1 MRIQHLLTL
10 LALTISFTSCIET
23 NQSFTK
29 LPPGLWRGVLKLEA
43 GTNIVAV
50 EEEVGTAVKND
61 GDLPFQFNVVYDDPN
76 TFHIEIMNGAERI
89 DVSDIIYGLD
99 RKTAKDTLIINFP
112 VFDTYIK
119 ALYEEGI
126 IEGDWFVN
134 YKPGYSIPFKAYHG
148 VGDRFRDLKKAP
160 TTDLTGKWETT
171 FEPGNKDE
179 YPAIGLFEQEGNK
192 ITGTFKTE
200 TGDYRFLE
208 GTVQDNKLYMS
219 TFDGA
224 HAFLFTG
231 KILEDGNLV
240 GEFRSGKHYK
250 SAWIAKRNDAFTLGD
265 AFEMTTDV
273 TGEAFDF
280 TFPSTDGSMVSVTDD
295 AYKGK
300 IKLVK
305 IMGTWCPN
313 CKDETT
319 FLLDYLKKNKPDDI
333 EVIAIG
339 FERYKDKQKSMDALI
354 RFKDKWKVP
363 YQVLLGGTSASK
375 NKASEMIPQLS
386 GILSYPTLIFV
397 DKSNKIRKIHTG
409 FSGPATDEYDKF
421 VNEFDRIIEELR
433 KEKI

>member
-1 MRIQHLLTL
+1 MRIQHLFLF
-10 LALTISFTSCIET
+10 LATIISFSSCIET
-23 NQSFTK
+23 NKAFTK

-43 GTNIVAV
+43 GTDVVAV
-50 EEEVGTAVKND
+50 EEEVGTAVQNEA
-61 GDLPFQFNVVYDDPN
+61 DLPFQFNVVYDDPN
-76 TFHIEIMNGAERI
+76 TFHIEIMNGEEKI
-89 DVSDIIYGLD
+89 EVSDIIYGLD

-119 ALYEEGI
+119 ALYEDGI

-134 YKPGYSIPFKAYHG
+134 YKPGYSIPFKAYHA
-148 VGDRFRDLKKAP
+148 VGDRFKDLKKTP
-160 TTDLTGKWETT
+160 TADLTGKWETA
-171 FEPGNKDE
+171 FEAGKEDE
-179 YPAIGLFEQEGNK
+179 YPAIGMFEQDGNK

-208 GTVQDNKLYMS
+208 GTVQGNKLYLS

-231 KILEDGNLV
+231 KIMDDGNLV

-250 SAWIAKRNDAFTLGD
+250 SPWVAKRNEDFKLGD
-265 AFEMTTDV
+265 AFEMTTDL
-273 TGEAFDF
+273 TGQAFNF
-280 TFPSTDGSMVSVTDD
+280 TFPSTDGSMVSLTDE

-319 FLLDYLKKNKPDDI
+319 FLLDYLNKNTPDDI
-333 EVIAIG
+333 GVISIG
-339 FERYKDKQKSMDALI
+339 FERYKEEAKSMEALR
-354 RFKDKWKVP
+354 RFKEKWKVP

-375 NKASEMIPQLS
+375 SKASEKLPQLS

-397 DKSNKIRKIHTG
+397 DRRNKIRKIHTG
-409 FSGPATDEYDKF
+409 FAGPATDEYDKF
-421 VNEFDRIIEELR
+421 VRDFDNIISELR
-433 KEKI
+433 SEKI

>member
-1 MRIQHLLTL
+1 MRIQHLLIL
-10 LALTISFTSCIET
+10 LAVTISFSSCIET
-23 NQSFTK
+23 NQGFTK
-29 LPPGLWRGVLKLEA
+29 LPPGLWRGVLKLES
-43 GTNIVAV
+43 GTNVVAV
-50 EEEVGTAVKND
+50 EEEVGTAVQND
-61 GDLPFQFNVVYDDPN
+61 TDLPFQFNVIYDDPS
-76 TFHIEIMNGAERI
+76 TFHIEIMNGEERI

-134 YKPGYSIPFKAYHG
+134 YKPGYSIPFKAYHAR
-148 VGDRFRDLKKAP
+148 GDRFKDLHKTPVA
-160 TTDLTGKWETT
+160 DLTGKWETT
-171 FEPGNKDE
+171 FEVGKKDE
-179 YPAIGLFEQEGNK
+179 YPAIGIFEQDGNM

-208 GTVQDNKLYMS
+208 GTVQGNKLFLS
-219 TFDGA
+219 TFDGS

-231 KILEDGNLV
+231 KILENGSLV

-250 SAWIAKRNDAFTLGD
+250 SSWVAKRNDNYELGN
-265 AFEMTTDV
+265 AFEMTSDL
-273 TGEAFDF
+273 TGEAFNF
-280 TFPSTDGSMVSVTDD
+280 KFPSTDGSIVSLTDD
-295 AYKGK
+295 DYKGK
-300 IKLVK
+300 IKLVQ

-319 FLLDYLKKNKPDDI
+319 FLLDHLKKNKPQDL

-339 FERYKDKQKSMDALI
+339 FERYKDEAKSMDALK
-354 RFKDKWKVP
+354 RFKDKWDVP
-363 YQVLLGGTSASK
+363 YQVLLGGTTANKS
-375 NKASEMIPQLS
+375 KASEKLPQLS
-386 GILSYPTLIFV
+386 KIVSYPTLIFI

-409 FSGPATDEYDKF
+409 FSGPATDEYQNF
-421 VNEFDRIIEELR
+421 VNDFERILEELR

>member
-1 MRIQHLLTL
+1 MRIQHLLIL
-10 LALTISFTSCIET
+10 LATIISISSCIET
-23 NQSFTK
+23 NEAFTK

-43 GTNIVAV
+43 GTDVVAV
-50 EEEVGTAVKND
+50 EEEVGTAVQND
-61 GDLPFQFNVVYDDPN
+61 ADLPFQFNVVYDDVN
-76 TFHIEIMNGAERI
+76 TFHIEIINGDEVI

-134 YKPGYSIPFKAYHG
+134 YKPGYQIPFKAYHAI
-148 VGDRFRDLKKAP
+148 GDRFKDLQKTP
-160 TTDLTGKWETT
+160 TADLTGKWQTT
-171 FEPGNKDE
+171 FEPGTNDE

-200 TGDYRFLE
+200 TGDYRYLE
-208 GTVQDNKLYMS
+208 GTVQANKLYMS

-231 KILEDGNLV
+231 KIMDDGTLV

-250 SAWIAKRNDAFTLGD
+250 SAWVAERNENFTLGD
-265 AFEMTTDV
+265 AFEMTTAV
-273 TGEAFDF
+273 SGEPFNF
-280 TFPSTDGSMVSVTDD
+280 TFPSTDGSMVSLTDE
-295 AYKGK
+295 AYQGK

-319 FLLDYLKKNKPDDI
+319 FLLDYLKKNNTEDL
-333 EVIAIG
+333 EVISIG
-339 FERYKDKQKSMDALI
+339 FERYKDENKSMAALK
-354 RFKDKWKVP
+354 RFKDKWNIP

-375 NKASEMIPQLS
+375 SKASEKLPQLS
-386 GILSYPTLIFV
+386 GILSYPTLVFV

-409 FSGPATDEYDKF
+409 FAGPATDEYDKF
-421 VNEFDRIIEELR
+421 VNDFERIIEELR
-433 KEKI
+433 AEKI